1 MMCHTSHVPDP
12 RTLIGSDVSSCVGI
26 LEWRG
31 HVFSVLSEY
40 SLLDTSL
47 CTILLLYYTDILYHR
62 VASDLLDIST
72 VTLEVWKLSKIP
84 TLGKHHPP

>member
-12 RTLIGSDVSSCVGI
+12 RTLIGSDVSCVGI
-26 LEWRG
+26 LEWCG

-40 SLLDTSL
+40 SLLDMSL
-47 CTILLLYYTDILYHR
+47 CTVLLLYYTDILYHR
-62 VASDLLDIST
+62 VANDLLDIST

-84 TLGKHHPP
+84 TLGKHNPP

>member
-1 MMCHTSHVPDP
+1 
-12 RTLIGSDVSSCVGI
+12 
-26 LEWRG
+26 
-31 HVFSVLSEY
+31 VLSEY

-47 CTILLLYYTDILYHR
+47 CTVLLLYYTDILCHR
-62 VASDLLDIST
+62 VANDLLNISA

>member
-12 RTLIGSDVSSCVGI
+12 HTLIGSDVSCVGI

-47 CTILLLYYTDILYHR
+47 CTILSLYYTDILYHR
-62 VASDLLDIST
+62 VANDLLAY
-72 VTLEVWKLSKIP
+72 LQ
-84 TLGKHHPP
+84 